1 MNYESEYKE
10 RKINTERK
18 KCKYKKLNYSLW
30 IFVGLVSARPLSF
43 LVIWQ
48 SYFSTLSL
56 GCNFLW
62 CCYTFPILYLESQL
76 YVRCR
81 NVHSSLEEEFFHKY
95 WAFFS
100 LSSVLLVFSSSN
112 HISAHLLFWHATQW
126 IFISLI
132 FLFSSQVIFCILFS
146 LFVLWLF
153 PYHHTVEI
161 YFTMKLKPEA
171 LLR

>member
-10 RKINTERK
+10 RKKYRK
-18 KCKYKKLNYSLW
+18 KEMQIQEIQLQSLDLCWSCFRTTIILPRDLVKLFFYFISRLQFSLILLYFSHSLFGVTTICSLSKRTFFPW
-30 IFVGLVSARPLSF
+30 RRILPQILSF
-43 LVIWQ
+43 LFSFVSSSCFFFFK
-48 SYFSTLSL
+48 SYFGSFAFL
-56 GCNFLW
+56 G
-62 CCYTFPILYLESQL
+62 
-76 YVRCR
+76 
-81 NVHSSLEEEFFHKY
+81 
-95 WAFFS
+95 
-100 LSSVLLVFSSSN
+100 
-112 HISAHLLFWHATQW
+112 HATQW

-146 LFVLWLF
+146 LLVLWLF